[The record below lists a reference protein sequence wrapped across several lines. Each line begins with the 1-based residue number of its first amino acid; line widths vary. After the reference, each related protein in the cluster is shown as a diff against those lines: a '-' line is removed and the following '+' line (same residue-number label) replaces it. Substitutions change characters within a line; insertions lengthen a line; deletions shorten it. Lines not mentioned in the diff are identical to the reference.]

1 MKRNYGKRTIKSA
14 VDGGWEVKSSEVP
27 EALDM
32 FVEYFGEET
41 AVDEIARSMGTD
53 TLNDNL
59 DWVIRQ
65 WGFAE
70 DVEDMD
76 DPWDKYEYAKEVMG
90 VHELFENLTGA
101 AGYDE
106 LAEDLAFIF
115 RQYDFREWDERN
127 GIESSRKPIKSSC
140 KPIKSD
146 LDFVNKGD
154 KTIVKKN
161 GRIVAFIGERP
172 HGGFYYAFGKP
183 SASHYMSFDVDD
195 YETAVSRIKEFAE
208 DEEGV
213 FSSSRKPIK
222 SSYKEDNML
231 SLRGF
236 LMKSILS
243 DDEKRAF
250 RKFIENRGFANDKWS
265 FEAWETIYYNWKN
278 GKKGYTEEVEIESS
292 CKPIKSSYDD
302 TFTVY
307 PWDSERVTPTSDEDL
322 GLSYAIEVY
331 GGEFVNVS
339 DDELDAMKD
348 TLARYFDEDA
358 FVRDWNIN
366 ASEDDE
372 KIDSFYDVYSDP
384 DELDIEQLSRY
395 FDYDAFGRDIR
406 LEYNMVWDNKRECW
420 FSARDVDSFENE
432 DDIVFLGNSRKQV
445 KSGRYDEVDPHAVED
460 LYLTTI
466 NDGEIYHRFIMP
478 TIENLRKHNRRG
490 QYDRNKAMISW
501 MRVADEG
508 AKQYDRDFGSG
519 RGSVTM
525 FSPATRKR
533 VAEKMASY
541 YEDDVMEGAVE
552 SSRKIGSS
560 TYKVF
565 PTENEDTYQYY
576 PFNDDIE
583 ADEFCKRNGYTHYE
597 KVNDRS
603 FEDDFDNIIREF

>member
-14 VDGGWEVKSSEVP
+14 VDEGWVVKSSEVP

-70 DVEDMD
+70 DVVDMD
-76 DPWDKYEYAKEVMG
+76 NSWDKYEYAKEVMG

-127 GIESSRKPIKSSC
+127 EIESSRKTVKSAKKKAWKHPDEVAKDEGADITCSKQIKPSKPLHADKNDEIESGCHGKSRKSKKKKAIKSS
-140 KPIKSD
+140 
-146 LDFVNKGD
+146 
-154 KTIVKKN
+154 
-161 GRIVAFIGERP
+161 
-172 HGGFYYAFGKP
+172 
-183 SASHYMSFDVDD
+183 
-195 YETAVSRIKEFAE
+195 
-208 DEEGV
+208 
-213 FSSSRKPIK
+213 
-222 SSYKEDNML
+222 SSYED
-231 SLRGF
+231 
-236 LMKSILS
+236 
-243 DDEKRAF
+243 A
-250 RKFIENRGFANDKWS
+250 
-265 FEAWETIYYNWKN
+265 
-278 GKKGYTEEVEIESS
+278 
-292 CKPIKSSYDD
+292 
-302 TFTVY
+302 FTVY

-331 GGEFVNVS
+331 GDELVNVS

-348 TLARYFDEDA
+348 GLARYFDEDA

-366 ASEDDE
+366 ASGDDE
-372 KIDSFYDVYSDP
+372 KIDSFYDIYSDP

-478 TIENLRKHNRRG
+478 TIENLRKHHRRG

-525 FSPATRKR
+525 FSPATRKK

-541 YEDDVMEGAVE
+541 YEENVMEGAVE

-576 PFNDDIE
+576 PFNNDIE
-583 ADEFCKRNGYTHYE
+583 ADEFCKQNGYTHYE

>member
-1 MKRNYGKRTIKSA
+1 MKRNCGKRTIKSA

-59 DWVIRQ
+59 DWVIRH

-70 DVEDMD
+70 DVGDMD
-76 DPWDKYEYAKEVMG
+76 DSWDKYEYAKEVMG
-90 VHELFENLTGA
+90 VHELFENLTEA

-127 GIESSRKPIKSSC
+127 EIESSRKTVKSAKKKAWKHPDEVAKDEGADITCSKQIKSSIDVEQVDDFPEYMVTYAYYGDMDGVTDEDIDAYEKWRKRNGFGSLLGIDTDMESHFSSHPAFGLACNVVSATFSVDKSIHNSC
-140 KPIKSD
+140 KQIRSSQSAASLKGWLDDNFWTQYEDFESEIEEAGWNVEIINDEYAVISDDNGSQYKVYFNSRDNGEDLTMKSFNLLRTNKNNGIKS
-146 LDFVNKGD
+146 G
-154 KTIVKKN
+154 
-161 GRIVAFIGERP
+161 
-172 HGGFYYAFGKP
+172 YYSG
-183 SASHYMSFDVDD
+183 
-195 YETAVSRIKEFAE
+195 
-208 DEEGV
+208 
-213 FSSSRKPIK
+213 
-222 SSYKEDNML
+222 
-231 SLRGF
+231 
-236 LMKSILS
+236 
-243 DDEKRAF
+243 
-250 RKFIENRGFANDKWS
+250 
-265 FEAWETIYYNWKN
+265 
-278 GKKGYTEEVEIESS
+278 
-292 CKPIKSSYDD
+292 
-302 TFTVY
+302 
-307 PWDSERVTPTSDEDL
+307 
-322 GLSYAIEVY
+322 
-331 GGEFVNVS
+331 
-339 DDELDAMKD
+339 
-348 TLARYFDEDA
+348 
-358 FVRDWNIN
+358 
-366 ASEDDE
+366 
-372 KIDSFYDVYSDP
+372 
-384 DELDIEQLSRY
+384 
-395 FDYDAFGRDIR
+395 
-406 LEYNMVWDNKRECW
+406 
-420 FSARDVDSFENE
+420 
-432 DDIVFLGNSRKQV
+432 SRKQV

-478 TIENLRKHNRRG
+478 TIENLRKHHRRG

-525 FSPATRKR
+525 FSPATRKK

-541 YEDDVMEGAVE
+541 YEENVMEGAVE

-576 PFNDDIE
+576 PFNNDIE
-583 ADEFCKRNGYTHYE
+583 ADEFCKQNGYTHYE